1 MRTSARL
8 ELRPDAPYS
17 LALTLQRFARFPE
30 AVDRVEEDGSY
41 RRLLIEA
48 GQPLLV
54 SVRQTG
60 PPSRPRLAV
69 SLQGRRAR
77 TRAAERAA
85 RAHIERALGTG
96 HDLRGFYRRFRD
108 DELLGPPIRA
118 FRGLGVAGWAH
129 TFESL
134 VTTILAQQVNLVF
147 AYSIRSE
154 LAQVLGR
161 RARFY
166 GRSWTAFPS
175 PERVARETPAALRR
189 FRLSRAKAEAIHRVA
204 RAFESG
210 DLDDAELRALP
221 DDEVIERLIALKGIG
236 RWTAE
241 TTLQRGLGRRDA
253 FPAGDLGI
261 VKYLAQGLLARE
273 TASEAEMR
281 EFSERWR
288 PYRSYALVYAYAEL
302 ARRQAAAT
310 G

>member
-17 LALTLQRFARFPE
+17 LALTLRRFARFPE
-30 AVDRVEEDGSY
+30 AVDCVEADGSY
-41 RRLLIEA
+41 RRLLVEA

-54 SVRQTG
+54 TVRQTG

-69 SLQGRRAR
+69 RLQGRRAR

-85 RAHIERALGTG
+85 RTLVERGLGTA

-108 DELLGPPIRA
+108 DALLGPPIRA
-118 FRGLGVAGWAH
+118 FGGLAVAGWPHA
-129 TFESL
+129 FETL

-147 AYSIRSE
+147 AYSIRRE
-154 LAQVLGR
+154 FAETLGR
-161 RARFY
+161 RARFD
-166 GRSWTAFPS
+166 GRTWTAFPS
-175 PERVARETPAALRR
+175 PERVARETPARLRR
-189 FRLSRAKAEAIHRVA
+189 YRLSRAKAAAIHRVA
-204 RAFESG
+204 HAFATGE
-210 DLDDAELRALP
+210 LDDAALRALP
-221 DDEVIERLIALKGIG
+221 DDQVIERLVALKGIG

-261 VKYLAQGLLARE
+261 VKYLAEGLLARD
-273 TASEAEMR
+273 ASSEAEMR
-281 EFSERWR
+281 TFSERWR

-302 ARRQAAAT
+302 ARRRQAE